1 MTEERGENVIGLEIR
16 LAVAVIGLLSI
27 AAATLAQSPAGAVDA
42 NAAYQAKDWPVAAK
56 AYESIVAR
64 EPENAMAWFRAG
76 TSQLRLRAFDRAVV
90 SLEKAEALGF
100 VPFFTKYNLACAY
113 ACLGRL
119 DDGFRA
125 LNGAIEAG
133 YKNVEQLKA
142 DPDLAKLREDARF
155 PAAVEKT
162 ERVAFP
168 CRYDARWRAMDF
180 WVGDWNVFN
189 PKGQQVGTNSI
200 HPVDGGCV
208 VQERWTDALGGTGG
222 SMNFFDTAT
231 GKVTQVWVDA
241 QGNYLEMKG
250 EAKDGSVVVAG
261 NSVAPNG
268 TKTLTKMTLTPLPD
282 GRVRQ
287 FFETSAD
294 EGKTWTPSFE
304 GFYVRKE
311 AAAK

>member
-1 MTEERGENVIGLEIR
+1 MFGLQIR
-16 LAVAVIGLLSI
+16 RAAIAVGLLSI
-27 AAATLAQSPAGAVDA
+27 AAATFAQSPAGAVDA
-42 NAAYQAKDWPVAAK
+42 NAAYQAKDWPAAAK
-56 AYESIVAR
+56 SYESVVAR

-76 TSQLRLRAFDRAVV
+76 TSQLRLRAFDRAIV
-90 SLEKAEALGF
+90 SLEKADALGF

-113 ACLGRL
+113 AGLGRI

-133 YKNVEQLKA
+133 YKNVEQLKS
-142 DPDLAKLREDARF
+142 DPDLASLREDARF
-155 PAAVEKT
+155 GAAVEKA
-162 ERVAFP
+162 ERAAFP

-180 WVGDWNVFN
+180 WIGDWNVFN
-189 PKGQQVGTNSI
+189 AKGQQVGTNSI

-222 SMNFFDTAT
+222 SMNFFDAAT

-241 QGNYLEMKG
+241 QGTYLEMKG
-250 EAKDGSVVVAG
+250 EAKDGSMIVAG
-261 NSVAPNG
+261 NSVAPSG

-287 FFETSAD
+287 FFETSTD

-304 GFYVRKE
+304 GFYVRK
-311 AAAK
+311 AGAS